1 MSSLVPQIGETLGEL
16 RMMLLC
22 ILAVLVDRWMNNRLE
37 GVTDECVA
45 LQEVVCLRRKE
56 YKKCQTNVPQML

>member
-1 MSSLVPQIGETLGEL
+1 
-16 RMMLLC
+16 
-22 ILAVLVDRWMNNRLE
+22 MNNRLE

>member
-45 LQEVVCLRRKE
+45 LQEGCACDARSTKNA
-56 YKKCQTNVPQML
+56 K